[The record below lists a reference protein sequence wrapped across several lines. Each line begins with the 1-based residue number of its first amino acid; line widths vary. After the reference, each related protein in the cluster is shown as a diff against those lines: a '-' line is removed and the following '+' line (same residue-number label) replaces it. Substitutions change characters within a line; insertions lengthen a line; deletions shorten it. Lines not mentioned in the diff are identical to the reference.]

1 MSAVEQ
7 ARRVDRHPS
16 EGPADPKER
25 ILRAAAGAIAAHGF
39 HGMSM
44 RELARAAGMSL
55 SNLYNHFPSKEEI
68 LFALQKQAFQ
78 VLVSSAEDSLRRLE
92 ASGTA
97 TPDARLY
104 VFVFHHVRYVAE
116 NPAVMR
122 VLVHEAAS
130 LPAGRRREVRALKER
145 YFGIGRGIVEQLMVQ
160 GCTRLGAPVR
170 MGAGTDRP
178 GAEPEPAELDR
189 VTYNLFGMLN
199 WSYGWYDPAAHG
211 PPRELART
219 IHRIA
224 LCGVV
229 GHCPFQD
236 VQESLEQSLAA
247 MDWPPLLG
255 GGAGGAAA
263 PGPEGAPS

>member
-1 MSAVEQ
+1 MRTPERASRV
-7 ARRVDRHPS
+7 ARRTFP
-16 EGPADPKER
+16 GAADPKDR

-55 SNLYNHFPSKEEI
+55 SNLYNHYPSKEEI
-68 LFALQKQAFQ
+68 LFALQEQAFQ
-78 VLVSSAEDSLRRLE
+78 VLVSSAEDALRRLD
-92 ASGTA
+92 AGGAATA
-97 TPDARLY
+97 DARLY

-116 NPAVMR
+116 NPDVMR

-145 YFGIGRGIVEQLMVQ
+145 YFGIGREIVEQLMVQ
-160 GCTRLGAPVR
+160 GCTRLGAPAR
-170 MGAGTDRP
+170 TGGGTARP
-178 GAEPEPAELDR
+178 GAEPAELDR

-199 WSYGWYDPAAHG
+199 WSYGWYDPEVHG

-229 GHCPFQD
+229 SHCPFQD

-255 GGAGGAAA
+255 GAAA
-263 PGPEGAPS
+263 PDPKGAPA

>member
-1 MSAVEQ
+1 MRTPERAGRV
-7 ARRVDRHPS
+7 ARRTP
-16 EGPADPKER
+16 PAAEDPKDR
-25 ILRAAAGAIAAHGF
+25 ILWAAAGAIAAHGF

-68 LFALQKQAFQ
+68 LFALQEQAFQ
-78 VLVSSAEDSLRRLE
+78 VLVSSAEDALRRLE
-92 ASGTA
+92 ARGAATA
-97 TPDARLY
+97 DGRLY

-116 NPAVMR
+116 NPDVMR
-122 VLVHEAAS
+122 ILVHEAAS

-145 YFGIGRGIVEQLMVQ
+145 YFGIGRDIVEQLMVQ
-160 GCTRLGAPVR
+160 GCTRLGAPVSIGGR
-170 MGAGTDRP
+170 PPGP
-178 GAEPEPAELDR
+178 GAQPEPDPAELDR

-199 WSYGWYDPAAHG
+199 WIYGWYDPEAHG
-211 PPRELART
+211 PPGELART

-255 GGAGGAAA
+255 AT
-263 PGPEGAPS
+263 PSPEGVPS

>member
-1 MSAVEQ
+1 MTAVEQ
-7 ARRVDRHPS
+7 ARRADRHPS
-16 EGPADPKER
+16 EAPADPKER

-68 LFALQKQAFQ
+68 LFALQEQAFQ
-78 VLVSSAEDSLRRLE
+78 VLVTSAEEALRGLASEDDSGRD
-92 ASGTA
+92 

-199 WSYGWYDPAAHG
+199 WSYGWYDPAVHG

-229 GHCPFQD
+229 SQCPFQD
-236 VQESLEQSLAA
+236 GQESLEQSLAA

-255 GGAGGAAA
+255 GEAA